1 MTSNATSSKKD
12 LIMEDIHLNID
23 AYTKQWMSDLK
34 DQNKQFN
41 LSRKELI
48 QIDRFKGQI
57 NL

>member
-1 MTSNATSSKKD
+1 
-12 LIMEDIHLNID
+12 MEDIHLNID